1 MTMQPAQL
9 QVQAYADDPDVV
21 TFVLCV
27 DGKQL
32 TPLGAVATRL
42 IDDCPGL
49 AEKVARLLL
58 DSVTSAGRKQG
69 WIYNS
74 ADMN

>member
-1 MTMQPAQL
+1 MNLQPAKL
-9 QVQAYADDPDVV
+9 QVQAFADDPDVV
-21 TFVLCV
+21 AFVLCV

-32 TPLGAVATRL
+32 TPLAGVSTRL
-42 IDDCPGL
+42 VDDCPGL
-49 AEKVARLLL
+49 ADKVARLLL

-69 WIYNS
+69 WIYTS